1 MTRVPLHNL
10 PRAAGVRGLR
20 MEVQTRAGADDTNNP
35 PGKRRG
41 PVVSGHTRAGTGP
54 LLVEWRDIEFA
65 VPVRTAS
72 DNVKANVYAGHL
84 DHNPSEPE
92 ANSDLAAACTRLAGQ
107 GNCQRAGHR
116 RLHREGATRP
126 CLPEERGALKL
137 GGNSSCPA
145 PPVPRLPTLAAL
157 VSSPAMPPHPQQGIY
172 SLLLKDR
179 LPDGRG
185 LSL

>member
-1 MTRVPLHNL
+1 MKPDNAAAVALETTCPRCGRPMSLPL
-10 PRAAGVRGLR
+10 PPDTDRADAERLARLVLCDAC
-20 MEVQTRAGADDTNNP
+20 T
-35 PGKRRG
+35 
-41 PVVSGHTRAGTGP
+41 AGTGP
-54 LLVEWRDIEFA
+54 LPVEWQDVEFA

-72 DNVKANVYAGHL
+72 DNVKASIYAGHL

-92 ANSDLAAACTRLAGQ
+92 ANSDLAVACTRSPAERSG
-107 GNCQRAGHR
+107 QRAGHR

-137 GGNSSCPA
+137 GGNASYSARPM
-145 PPVPRLPTLAAL
+145 PDLPTPAAL

-172 SLLLKDR
+172 SEAGASR
-179 LPDGRG
+179 LPGRRG